1 MKYRTL
7 KYRTFAICTLF
18 VLAVGFVGCDAG
30 SKKMSNEPVVQDLEI
45 ETGETFNPGE
55 KKDK

>member
-1 MKYRTL
+1 M